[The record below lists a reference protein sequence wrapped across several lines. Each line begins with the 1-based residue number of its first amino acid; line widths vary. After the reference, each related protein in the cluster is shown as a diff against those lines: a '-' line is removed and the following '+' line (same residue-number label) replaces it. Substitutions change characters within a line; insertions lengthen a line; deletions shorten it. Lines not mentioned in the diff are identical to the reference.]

1 MAFTTASKDTAVNAL
16 TATGTWISLHTGDP
30 GTVGSSETS
39 GGSYA
44 RAQTTWG
51 SSSSGTA
58 VGSQVTFSS
67 VAAGS
72 YTHYGVWT
80 AQTGGTFRWGF
91 SLSPGVTLSASGTV
105 LMTPR
110 VTFP

>member
-16 TATGTWISLHTGDP
+16 TALGSYISLHVGDP
-30 GTVGSSETS
+30 GTLGSNEQAGTT
-39 GGSYA
+39 
-44 RAQTTWG
+44 RQQTTWG

-58 VGSQVTFSS
+58 AGSQVTFSS
-67 VAAGS
+67 VPAGS

-80 AQTGGTFRWGF
+80 AASGGTFRWGF
-91 SLSPGVTLSASGTV
+91 ALSPGVTLADVGTI

>member
-1 MAFTTASKDTAVNAL
+1 MAFTTASKDAAVNAL
-16 TATGTWISLHTGDP
+16 TALGAYVALHTADP
-30 GTVGSSETS
+30 GTTGTSEQAGTT
-39 GGSYA
+39 
-44 RAQTTWG
+44 RQQTTWG

-58 VGSQVTFSS
+58 SGSQVTFSS
-67 VAAGS
+67 VPSGS

-80 AQTGGTFRWGF
+80 ASTGGTFRWGF
-91 SLSPGVTLSASGTV
+91 ALSPGVTLSASGTV

>member
-1 MAFTTASKDTAVNAL
+1 MSFTDASKNSAVNAL
-16 TATGTWISLHTGDP
+16 TALGTYISLHTGDP
-30 GTVGSSETS
+30 GTVGSNEQAGTTRQ
-39 GGSYA
+39 A
-44 RAQTTWG
+44 TTWG

-58 VGSQVTFSS
+58 SGTQVTFTS
-67 VAAGS
+67 VPSGS

-80 AQTGGTFRWGF
+80 AATGGTFRWGF

-110 VTFP
+110 ISFP

>member
-16 TATGTWISLHTGDP
+16 TALGSYISLHSSDP
-30 GTVGSSETS
+30 GTTGASEIAGVS
-39 GGSYA
+39 
-44 RAQTTWG
+44 RQQTTWG

-58 VGSQVTFSS
+58 NGSQVTFSS
-67 VAAGS
+67 VPAGTYS
-72 YTHYGVWT
+72 YYGVWT
-80 AQTGGTFRWGF
+80 AASGGTFRWGF
-91 SLSPGVTLSASGTV
+91 ALSPGVTLSDVGTV

>member
-1 MAFTTASKDTAVNAL
+1 MAFTSASKDAAVNAL
-16 TATGTWISLHTGDP
+16 TALGSYISLHSGDP
-30 GTVGSSETS
+30 GTTGASEVAGAT
-39 GGSYA
+39 
-44 RAQTTWG
+44 RQQTTWG

-58 VGSQVTFSS
+58 SGTQVTFSS
-67 VAAGS
+67 VPAGS

-80 AQTGGTFRWGF
+80 ADSGGTFRWGF
-91 SLSPGVTLSASGTV
+91 ALAPGVTLSDVGTV

>member
-1 MAFTTASKDTAVNAL
+1 
-16 TATGTWISLHTGDP
+16 
-30 GTVGSSETS
+30 
-39 GGSYA
+39 
-44 RAQTTWG
+44 
-51 SSSSGTA
+51 
-58 VGSQVTFSS
+58 VTFSS

>member
-1 MAFTTASKDTAVNAL
+1 MSFTNASKDAAVNAL
-16 TATGTWISLHTGDP
+16 TALGAYVSLHTADP
-30 GTVGSSETS
+30 GTTRTSEQAGTT
-39 GGSYA
+39 
-44 RAQTTWG
+44 RQQTTWG

-58 VGSQVTFSS
+58 SGSQVTFSS
-67 VAAGS
+67 VPSGS

-80 AQTGGTFRWGF
+80 ASTGGTFRWGF
-91 SLSPGVTLSASGTV
+91 ALSPGVTLSASGTV

>member
-1 MAFTTASKDTAVNAL
+1 MAFTIASKDTAVNAL
-16 TATGTWISLHTGDP
+16 TALGGYISLHNADP
-30 GTVGSSETS
+30 GTTGASEVAGVT
-39 GGSYA
+39 
-44 RAQTTWG
+44 RQQTTWG

-58 VGSQVTFSS
+58 NGSQVTFAS
-67 VAAGS
+67 VPAGA

-80 AQTGGTFRWGF
+80 AASGGTFRWGF
-91 SLSPGVTLSASGTV
+91 ALSPGVTLNDAGTV

>member
-1 MAFTTASKDTAVNAL
+1 MSFTNASKDAAVNAL
-16 TATGTWISLHTGDP
+16 TALGTYISLHTADP
-30 GTVGSSETS
+30 GTTGTSEQAGTT
-39 GGSYA
+39 
-44 RAQTTWG
+44 RQQTTWG

-58 VGSQVTFSS
+58 SGSQVTFSS
-67 VAAGS
+67 VPSGS

-80 AQTGGTFRWGF
+80 ASTGGTFRWGF
-91 SLSPGVTLSASGTV
+91 ALSPGVTLSASGTV

>member
-1 MAFTTASKDTAVNAL
+1 MAFTTASKDAAVNAL
-16 TATGTWISLHTGDP
+16 TALGAYVSLHTADP
-30 GTVGSSETS
+30 GTTGTSEQAGTT
-39 GGSYA
+39 
-44 RAQTTWG
+44 RQQTTWG

-58 VGSQVTFSS
+58 SGSQVTFSS
-67 VAAGS
+67 VPSGS

-80 AQTGGTFRWGF
+80 ASTGGTFRWGF
-91 SLSPGVTLSASGTV
+91 ALSPGVTLSASGTV

>member
-1 MAFTTASKDTAVNAL
+1 MAFTSASKDAAVNAL
-16 TATGTWISLHTGDP
+16 TALGNWISLHSADP
-30 GTVGSSETS
+30 GTTGSAEVS
-39 GGSYA
+39 GA
-44 RAQTTWG
+44 TRQQTTWG
-51 SSSSGTA
+51 ASSSGTSS
-58 VGSQVTFSS
+58 GSQVTFSS
-67 VAAGS
+67 VPAGG

-91 SLSPGVTLSASGTV
+91 TLAPGVSLSDVGTV

>member
-1 MAFTTASKDTAVNAL
+1 MAFTSASKDAAVNAL
-16 TATGTWISLHTGDP
+16 TALGNWISLHNADP
-30 GTVGSSETS
+30 GTTGTS
-39 GGSYA
+39 TVAGVD
-44 RAQTTWG
+44 RQQTTWG
-51 SSSSGTA
+51 ASSSGTA
-58 VGSQVTFSS
+58 SGSQVTFSS
-67 VAAGS
+67 APGGS

-91 SLSPGVTLSASGTV
+91 ALAPGVTLSDVGTV

>member
-1 MAFTTASKDTAVNAL
+1 MAFTTASKDAAVNSL
-16 TATGTWISLHTGDP
+16 TALGTYISLHVGDP
-30 GTVGSSETS
+30 GTVGSNEQAGVS
-39 GGSYA
+39 

-58 VGSQVTFSS
+58 SGTQVTFSNVPS
-67 VAAGS
+67 GS

-80 AQTGGTFRWGF
+80 AATGGTFRWGF
-91 SLSPGVTLSASGTV
+91 ALSPGVTLSATGTV

-110 VTFP
+110 ITFP

>member
-16 TATGTWISLHTGDP
+16 TALGSYISLHVSDP
-30 GTVGSSETS
+30 GTTGSGEVS

-44 RAQTTWG
+44 RQQTTWG

-58 VGSQVTFSS
+58 AGTQVTFSS
-67 VAAGS
+67 VPSGS

-80 AQTGGTFRWGF
+80 ASTGGTFRWGF
-91 SLSPGVTLSASGTV
+91 ALSPGVTLSATGTV

>member
-1 MAFTTASKDTAVNAL
+1 MPFTSASKDTAVNAL
-16 TATGTWISLHTGDP
+16 TGLGQWISLHNADP
-30 GTVGSSETS
+30 GTTGSSEVVGTT
-39 GGSYA
+39 
-44 RAQTTWG
+44 RQQTTWG
-51 SSSSGTA
+51 TSTSGTA
-58 VGSQVTFSS
+58 SGSQVTFSS
-67 VAAGS
+67 APGGS

-91 SLSPGVTLSASGTV
+91 ALAPGVTLSDVGTV

>member
-16 TATGTWISLHTGDP
+16 TALGSWISLHSGDP
-30 GTVGSSETS
+30 SNS
-39 GGSYA
+39 GANAVTEAG
-44 RAQTTWG
+44 RVQTTWG
-51 SSSSGTA
+51 SSSTGTA
-58 VGSQVTFSS
+58 SGSQVVFQS
-67 VAAGS
+67 VPAGT

-91 SLSPGVTLSASGTV
+91 ELSPGVTLSDVGTV

-110 VTFP
+110 VSFP